1 MFRMKPL
8 FHHRDDCR
16 LCHST
21 AVDKVVPLAPIPL
34 ATPNIGVANGA
45 QATLATALAPLDL
58 YLCRQCGH
66 LQLMDVIDP
75 EVQYNNF
82 AYTTSISLG
91 LTEHFGRMADDVIAR
106 AALVPG
112 ALVVEIGSND
122 GTLLRFFKERGMR
135 VLGIDPARA
144 IAQRAT
150 EQGIDTLPAFFT
162 TELARSIRAE
172 HGPAAAIISNNTF
185 ANLDDLDDATA
196 GIRGLLAD
204 DGLFVFET
212 QHGADV
218 VRRMLIDTVYHEHQS
233 YFLAGPLA
241 VFFAGQALELIAVE
255 HLPTK
260 GGSIRG
266 YAQHAGGPHRS
277 DRSVAAV
284 MAQEAAAGLG
294 DPEGYRRFVQR
305 LAEMRARMAAALAA
319 EIGSGRRIAGY
330 GASVGSVTL
339 INQFGLGRSLAFVV
353 DDNPLTDAL
362 LGPDYRIPVVPPEAL
377 YQDKADLVVILAWR
391 YAEPIMAKNRRYL
404 DGGGRFAVPWP
415 EFSIHGQGRN

>member
-1 MFRMKPL
+1 MKPL
-8 FHHRDDCR
+8 FRHRDDCR

-21 AVDKVVPLAPIPL
+21 EVEKVVPLAPIPV
-34 ATPNIGVANGA
+34 ATPNIGMTDGGE
-45 QATLATALAPLDL
+45 TRLATALAPLDL

-66 LQLMDVIDP
+66 LQLLDVIDP

-91 LTEHFGRMADDVIAR
+91 LTEHFGRMADDVTAR
-106 AALVPG
+106 AALAPG

-122 GTLLRFFKERGMR
+122 GTLLRFFKDRGMR

-150 EQGIDTLPAFFT
+150 EQGIHTLPAFFT

-172 HGPAAAIISNNTF
+172 HGAAAVIISNNTF
-185 ANLDDLDDATA
+185 ANLDDLDDPTA
-196 GIRGLLAD
+196 GIRALLAD

-233 YFLAGPLA
+233 YFLAGPLGS
-241 VFFAGQALELIAVE
+241 FFARQGMELIAVE
-255 HLPTK
+255 YVRTK

-266 YAQHAGGPHRS
+266 YAQGVGGPRKGNG
-277 DRSVAAV
+277 SVAAV
-284 MAQEAAAGLG
+284 MAQEAAASLR
-294 DPEGYRRFVQR
+294 DPQAYRRFVQR
-305 LAEMRARMAAALAA
+305 LNEMRERVATALAA
-319 EIGSGRRIAGY
+319 ETSGGHRIAGY

-339 INQFGLGRSLAFVV
+339 INQFGLGHILAFIV
-353 DDNPLTDAL
+353 DDKPLTDAL
-362 LGPDYRIPVVPPEAL
+362 LGPDYRIPVVPADAL
-377 YQDKADLVVILAWR
+377 YDGSADLVVILAWR
-391 YAEPIMAKNRRYL
+391 YADPIMAKNRRYL

-415 EFSIHGQGRN
+415 EFSIHGQGRT

>member
-1 MFRMKPL
+1 MKPL
-8 FHHRDDCR
+8 FRHRDDCR
-16 LCHST
+16 LCHSR
-21 AVDKVVPLAPIPL
+21 AVDKVVPLVPIPV
-34 ATPNIGVANGA
+34 ATPNVGVASEGA
-45 QATLATALAPLDL
+45 QTALAAALAPLDL
-58 YLCRQCGH
+58 YLCADCGH
-66 LQLMDVIDP
+66 LQLLDVVDP

-91 LTEHFGRMADDVIAR
+91 LTEHFGRMADDVVKR
-106 AALVPG
+106 AALTRG

-122 GTLLRFFKERGMR
+122 GTLLRFFKERGMT

-150 EQGIDTLPAFFT
+150 RDGIETLPRFFT
-162 TELARSIRAE
+162 AELANTIRAE
-172 HGPAAAIISNNTF
+172 RGPAAVIISNNTF
-185 ANLDDLDDATA
+185 ANLDDVDGPTE
-196 GIRGLLAD
+196 GIRALLAD

-241 VFFAGQALELIAVE
+241 AFFPRHGMELIAVE

-266 YAQHAGGPHRS
+266 TAQRAGGPHRR
-277 DRSVAAV
+277 DGSVEAV
-284 MAQEAAAGLG
+284 IAEEQADGLKR
-294 DPEGYRRFVQR
+294 PHSYQAFVGR
-305 LAEMRARMAAALAA
+305 LDEMRTQLARLLDA
-319 EIGSGRRIAGY
+319 EVRARHRIAGY

-339 INQFGLGRSLAFVV
+339 INQLNLGRVLAFVA
-353 DDNPLTDAL
+353 DDKPLTDAF
-362 LGPDYRIPVVPPEAL
+362 LGPDCRIPVRSSDAL
-377 YQDKADLVVILAWR
+377 YQDRVDLVVILAWR
-391 YAEPIMAKNRRYL
+391 YAEPIIAKHQRFI

-415 EFSIHGQGRN
+415 EVRVHAKDQA

>member
-1 MFRMKPL
+1 MKPL
-8 FHHRDDCR
+8 FRHRDDCR

-21 AVDKVVPLAPIPL
+21 EVDKVVPLAPIPV
-34 ATPNIGVANGA
+34 ATPNIGMNDGER
-45 QATLATALAPLDL
+45 TRLATALAPLDL
-58 YLCRQCGH
+58 YLCRRCGH
-66 LQLMDVIDP
+66 LQLLDVIDP

-106 AALVPG
+106 AALAPG

-135 VLGIDPARA
+135 VLGIDPANA

-150 EQGIDTLPAFFT
+150 EQGIDTLPTFFT
-162 TELARSIRAE
+162 AELARSIRSE
-172 HGPAAAIISNNTF
+172 HGPAATIISNNTF
-185 ANLDDLDDATA
+185 ANLDDLDDPTA
-196 GIRGLLAD
+196 GIRALLAD

-233 YFLAGPLA
+233 YFMVGPLKR
-241 VFFAGQALELIAVE
+241 FFSGQGMELTSVE

-266 YAQHAGGPHRS
+266 YAQHAGGPHKG
-277 DRSVAAV
+277 DGSVAAV
-284 MAQEAAAGLG
+284 MAQETAAELNRPQA
-294 DPEGYRRFVQR
+294 YQRFVER
-305 LAEMRARMAAALAA
+305 LAEMRERVTGALAA
-319 EIGSGRRIAGY
+319 ETRAGGRVAGY

-339 INQFGLGRSLAFVV
+339 VNQFGLGRILLFVV
-353 DDNPLTDAL
+353 DDKPVTDAL
-362 LGPDYRIPVVPPEAL
+362 LGPDYSIPVLPADAL
-377 YQDKADLVVILAWR
+377 NVGKAELVIILAWR
-391 YAEPIMAKNRRYL
+391 YAEPIIAKNRRFL
-404 DGGGRFAVPWP
+404 ESGGRFAVPWP
-415 EFSIHGQGRN
+415 EFSIQGQSRA

>member
-1 MFRMKPL
+1 MKPL
-8 FHHRDDCR
+8 FRHRDDCR

-21 AVDKVVPLAPIPL
+21 AVDKVVPLEPIPV
-34 ATPNIGVANGA
+34 ATPNIGMADGT
-45 QATLATALAPLDL
+45 QSTLSRALAPLDL

-66 LQLMDVIDP
+66 LQLMDVINP

-91 LTEHFGRMADDVIAR
+91 LTEHFGRMADDVSAR
-106 AALVPG
+106 AALTPG

-150 EQGIDTLPAFFT
+150 EEGIPTLPSFFT
-162 TELARSIRAE
+162 VELARSIRAE
-172 HGPAAAIISNNTF
+172 HGPAATIISNNTF
-185 ANLDDLDDATA
+185 ANLDDLDDPAA
-196 GIRGLLAD
+196 GIRSLLAD

-241 VFFAGQALELIAVE
+241 GFFARQGMELLAVE

-266 YAQHAGGPHRS
+266 YAQHAGGPHKT
-277 DRSVAAV
+277 DGSVAAV
-284 MAQEAAAGLG
+284 MAQEASGGLR
-294 DPEGYRRFVQR
+294 DPEAYRRFGQR
-305 LAEMRARMAAALAA
+305 LAEMRERMASALAA
-319 EIGSGRRIAGY
+319 ETGSGHRIAGY

-339 INQFGLGRSLAFVV
+339 INQFGLGRVLTFVV
-353 DDNPLTDAL
+353 DDKPLTAAL
-362 LGPDYRIPVVPPEAL
+362 LGPDYRIPVVPADML
-377 YQDKADLVVILAWR
+377 YEGKADLVIILAWR
-391 YAEPIMAKNRRYL
+391 YAEPIMAKNRRFL

-415 EFSIHGQGRN
+415 EFSIHGQGRA

>member
-1 MFRMKPL
+1 MKPL
-8 FHHRDDCR
+8 FRHRDDCR
-16 LCHST
+16 LCHSL
-21 AVDKVVPLAPIPL
+21 ALDKVVPLAPIPV
-34 ATPNIGVANGA
+34 ATPNVGLASDGE
-45 QATLATALAPLDL
+45 QATLAAALAPLDL
-58 YLCRQCGH
+58 YLCRDCGH
-66 LQLMDVIDP
+66 LQLTDVVDP

-91 LTEHFGRMADDVIAR
+91 LTEHFGRMADDVIKR
-106 AALVPG
+106 AALTKG

-122 GTLLRFFKERGMR
+122 GTLLRFFKERGMA

-150 EQGIDTLPAFFT
+150 RDGIETLPRFFT
-162 TELARSIRAE
+162 AELAKTIRAE
-172 HGPAAAIISNNTF
+172 RGPAAVIISNNTF
-185 ANLDDLDDATA
+185 ANLDDVDGPTE
-196 GIRGLLAD
+196 GIRTLLAD

-241 VFFAGQALELIAVE
+241 AFFPRHGMELIAVE

-266 YAQHAGGPHRS
+266 TAQRAGGPYRGDGSVEAVIAEEQADGLKHPRS
-277 DRSVAAV
+277 YQAFVGRL
-284 MAQEAAAGLG
+284 EAM
-294 DPEGYRRFVQR
+294 RTR
-305 LAEMRARMAAALAA
+305 LARMLETEVRA
-319 EIGSGRRIAGY
+319 GHRIAGY

-339 INQFGLGRSLAFVV
+339 INQLNLGRVLAFVA
-353 DDNPLTDAL
+353 DDKPLTDAF
-362 LGPDYRIPVVPPEAL
+362 LGPDYRIPVRFPDAL
-377 YQDKADLVVILAWR
+377 YQEEVDLVVILAWR
-391 YAEPIMAKNRRYL
+391 YAEPIIAKHRRFI

-415 EFSIHGQGRN
+415 EVRIHARDQA